1 MGRPRE
7 FDRDQ
12 ALRGAMRLFWRTGY
26 NGTSTSTLTRALG
39 IGQQSLYSAFGSKRK
54 LYLEAL
60 GRYQEESTAAH
71 IERLSAPASPVAGLR
86 DLLGGVG
93 SPDDE
98 IRKLGCLG
106 VASVN
111 EFSTDDADL
120 VAMREASNRTLRDAV
135 VARVEEARDACEI
148 DPDADPGEVA
158 EIILTMMMGLQ
169 VAARAGADLTSMRR
183 TAHRTID
190 FLTRTP

>member
-1 MGRPRE
+1 
-7 FDRDQ
+7 
-12 ALRGAMRLFWRTGY
+12 MRLFWRTGY
-26 NGTSTSTLTRALG
+26 SGTSTSTLTQVLG
-39 IGQQSLYSAFGSKRK
+39 IRQQSLYSAFGSKRK

-60 GRYQEESTAAH
+60 GRYQEESTASH
-71 IERLSAPASPVAGLR
+71 IERLNAPASPVAGLR

-98 IRKLGCLG
+98 IRRLGCMG

-148 DPDADPGEVA
+148 DATADPGEVA